1 MKSLASRVV
10 SITSCSPTSQV
21 PSDPNTKSEEF
32 LWVGARSTLV
42 GAFLFQF
49 FFLFSF
55 VFFCFCFCFCFCL
68 FLFLFVRG
76 NVYSVR
82 MLEKITLQ
90 GQSVAIRI
98 RQKCQYFQANH
109 KKTQKRIKWI
119 NFRIINNKKLWELQL
134 TSFLINALEQARRH
148 ANSCIRQIDIVRPY
162 GNFSVKERT

>member
-42 GAFLFQF
+42 GAFLF
-49 FFLFSF
+49 
-55 VFFCFCFCFCFCL
+55 CFCCCCCCCCFCCCC
-68 FLFLFVRG
+68 LFLFVRG

-90 GQSVAIRI
+90 GRSVAIRI

-109 KKTQKRIKWI
+109 KKTQKRIKQL
-119 NFRIINNKKLWELQL
+119 NVRIINNMKLWELQL

-148 ANSCIRQIDIVRPY
+148 ANSCIGQIDIVRPY
-162 GNFSVKERT
+162 GNFSVEERT